1 MNRVGSEKVDVNKI
15 HSDCIAD
22 KLRLINRV
30 ITSIYDDAFRPL
42 GITINQM
49 NIIVVVA
56 KFEPAN
62 LNQVGKW
69 LHMEKSTLSRNISLM
84 TKNGW
89 LQTAPL
95 GHGRSLEIRL
105 TRQGRAL
112 LKKGTPYWEKAQD
125 RVGSML
131 KKQGVEEVKRIA
143 NDIRASAN

>member
-1 MNRVGSEKVDVNKI
+1 MNKERSNKIDVNKI
-15 HSDCIAD
+15 HSECIAD

-30 ITSIYDDAFRPL
+30 ITNIYDGAFRSL
-42 GITINQM
+42 EITMNQM
-49 NIIVVVA
+49 NIMVVVA

-62 LNQVGKW
+62 PSQVGKW
-69 LHMEKSTLSRNISLM
+69 LHMEKSTLSRNVNLM

-89 LQTAPL
+89 LQTTPV

-125 RVGSML
+125 IVGSML
-131 KKQGVEEVKRIA
+131 KKQGVEEAKRIA
-143 NDIRASAN
+143 HDIRASTN

>member
-1 MNRVGSEKVDVNKI
+1 MNRVRSNKIDVNKI

-30 ITSIYDDAFRPL
+30 VTSIYDDAFRPL
-42 GITINQM
+42 GITMNQM

-62 LNQVGKW
+62 PNQIGKW
-69 LHMEKSTLSRNISLM
+69 LHMEKSTLSRNVSLM

-89 LQTAPL
+89 LQTTKL
-95 GHGRSLEIRL
+95 GNGRSLEIRL

-112 LKKGTPYWEKAQD
+112 LKKGIPYWEKAQD
-125 RVGSML
+125 LVGSMF

-143 NDIRASAN
+143 GDMRELAN